1 MTSRH
6 PLALVALAIAVASGT
21 SVGARTPP
29 VGVTTL
35 TFTKTSVSNGRPRE
49 LETTVWYPAVPG
61 TGTAET
67 LGQRDARI
75 RRGRFPLV
83 IYSHGACGRP
93 REATYLTMA
102 LARRGFV
109 VAALRHP
116 GNTAED
122 FPYCFSI
129 EAVAE
134 GYLNRVPDV
143 QFVIDGMLAEA
154 GDRAS
159 RFHRRLGPER
169 IGMTGLS
176 FGGFTTLLTAQLEP
190 RVTAALSIVPGG
202 SAALG
207 PDDITIPTMVI
218 GAEDDTVTG
227 WAESVA
233 AYERLA
239 GPRYLVKLLGAN
251 HLSAV
256 DDCFN
261 HDLNVDLCDPDAI
274 SQEEAH
280 RLILR
285 YAVPFLERWVKG
297 RKPAGRQAV
306 RRVKGVVLETAR

>member
-1 MTSRH
+1 MTPRH
-6 PLALVALAIAVASGT
+6 PLVLLALAIAVASAT
-21 SVGARTPP
+21 PAGACTPA

-35 TFTKTSVSNGRPRE
+35 TFTKTSVSNGRPRT
-49 LETTVWYPAVPG
+49 LETTVWYPAVCG

-67 LGQRDARI
+67 LGQRDAKI
-75 RRGRFPLV
+75 RRGRFPLLV
-83 IYSHGACGRP
+83 FSHGACGRP
-93 REATYLTMA
+93 REATYLTTA

-109 VAALRHP
+109 VAAPRHP

-122 FPYCFSI
+122 FPYCFSD

-134 GYLNRVPDV
+134 AFLNRVPDV
-143 QFVIDGMLAEA
+143 QFVIDGMLAENDA
-154 GDRAS
+154 GGS
-159 RFHRRLGPER
+159 RFHRRLRPER

-190 RVTAALSIVPGG
+190 RVTAALALVPGG
-202 SAALG
+202 SAVLG
-207 PDDITIPTMVI
+207 PNDITIPTMVI
-218 GAEDDTVTG
+218 GAEDDTITG
-227 WAESVA
+227 WAEAVS

-239 GPRYLVKLLGAN
+239 GPRYLVRLLGAN

-261 HDLNVDLCDPDAI
+261 HDLNVDLCDPEAI

-297 RKPAGRQAV
+297 RKPAGRQVV
-306 RRVKGVVLETAR
+306 RPVTGVELETAR